1 MNLKERKML
10 VEKYAKDL
18 TRLQEAA
25 EGAGSCYQSEK
36 LGWAKGYIAGLS
48 HVRDSIFA
56 LNPTNTKQTE
66 K

>member
-18 TRLQEAA
+18 HRLQEAA
-25 EGAGSCYQSEK
+25 EGAGSCYDSEK

>member
-1 MNLKERKML
+1 MNLKERRAL

-18 TRLQEAA
+18 PLLQEAA
-25 EGAGSCYQSEK
+25 ERAGSCYDSEK

-56 LNPTNTKQTE
+56 LNPTNTKQT
-66 K
+66 KK